1 MKIKIFFAALLTL
14 TMLTAQAQCLTRNHI
29 DIANKVFEGNLK
41 TSDFAGNLFITVD
54 TVNSELATVPS
65 EYYEFSD
72 PADLIK
78 TFNRVMKSLKIE
90 GSFFNY
96 YESFNNSLYNSP
108 LHQSFLVNSANYTYV
123 IDICNYPDDVTKIRG
138 LTIAKLNDKLDRNSF

>member
-1 MKIKIFFAALLTL
+1 MKTKIFFAAILTL
-14 TMLTAQAQCLTRNHI
+14 TVLTAQAQCLTRTYVN
-29 DIANKVFEGNLK
+29 IADDVFSGNLK

-72 PADLIK
+72 PSDLIE
-78 TFNRVMKSLKIE
+78 TFNKVMASIE
-90 GSFFNY
+90 IDSTFFNY

-108 LHQSFLVNSANYTYV
+108 LHQSFLVNSSKYTYL
-123 IDICNYPDDVTKIRG
+123 IDIWNNSNDVTKIEG
-138 LTIAKLNDKLDRNSF
+138 LTIVKLNDKKDRNSY